1 MPGVSRLRIVHRC
14 GDCGA
19 EHPKWAGRCASCGAW
34 NSLIEDVE
42 AEPPAGVAPPPTGPG
57 PVCTPIADVNA
68 LGGTPRSTGVGEVD
82 RVLSGGLVPGSV
94 TLIGGEPGIGKS
106 TLLLQLLAGS
116 GVPALYVTAEES
128 AQQVRLRAERLGALG
143 PNISL
148 LAETSLPR
156 IRAATSIQRPEL
168 LVIDSIQ
175 AVADPELGS
184 GPGSITQVRGCAQQL
199 VADAKQLGITTVLV
213 GHVTKEGALAG
224 PRVLEHLVDTVL
236 TFDGDRHHAL
246 RLLRAAKHR
255 FGTTNELGLFEMTEH
270 GLMAVP
276 DASQLFLA
284 DRRDGVPGSVVAAM
298 LDGHRPLLVEVQS
311 LVALSSLGS
320 PRRSAQGFDQG
331 RLSLLLAV
339 LDQRAGLLTSPCDVY
354 ASVVGG
360 IRLLE
365 PGGDLAVCVAVA
377 SAVTGRAVAAD
388 VAVCGEVGLAGEL
401 RQVGQTPRRLAEAA
415 RLGFARAV
423 VPTSAAVHVPG
434 LEVIGVSTIAEALVV
449 LGLIDSCAHDPQ
461 THGEPRGQGT
471 RRFHTANT

>member
-19 EHPKWAGRCASCGAW
+19 EHPKWAGRCAACGAW

-42 AEPPAGVAPPPTGPG
+42 ADPSVGTAPPPTGPA
-57 PVCTPIADVNA
+57 PAPTPIAEVCA
-68 LGGTPRSTGVGEVD
+68 LAGQPRSTGICEVD

-94 TLIGGEPGIGKS
+94 TLLGGEPGIGKS

-116 GVPALYVTAEES
+116 GVPSLYVTAEES
-128 AQQVRLRAERLGALG
+128 AQQVRLRAERLGALA

-148 LAETSLPR
+148 LSETSLPR
-156 IRAATSIQRPEL
+156 IRAAIAAQQPA
-168 LVIDSIQ
+168 LVVVDSIQ
-175 AVADPELGS
+175 AIVDPELGS
-184 GPGSITQVRGCAQQL
+184 GPGSVTQVRGCAQQL
-199 VADAKQLGITTVLV
+199 VADAKQHGVTVVLV
-213 GHVTKEGALAG
+213 GHVTKEGTLAG

-255 FGTTNELGLFEMTEH
+255 FGTTNELGLFEMVEH
-270 GLMAVP
+270 GLAAVA

-284 DRRDGVPGSVVAAM
+284 DRRNGVPGSVVAAM

-377 SAVTGRAVAAD
+377 SALTGRAVAGD
-388 VAVCGEVGLAGEL
+388 VVVCGEVGLAGEL
-401 RQVGQTPRRLAEAA
+401 RQVSQTPRRLAEAA

-423 VPTSAAVHVPG
+423 VPRSVAVTVPG
-434 LEVIGVSTIAEALVV
+434 LEVIGVSTIAEALVA
-449 LGLIDSCAHDPQ
+449 LGLLDSTPCDPQ
-461 THGEPRGQGT
+461 QHDTA
-471 RRFHTANT
+471 RFRTVGV